1 MPEGYQVKKRN
12 TDYFAKLCFNQYLF
26 IYLFIF
32 LHATVVS
39 SDNCPLKP
47 LLLLSIKFS
56 QTHE

>member
-39 SDNCPLKP
+39 SDNCPPTKA
-47 LLLLSIKFS
+47 SAVIINQIQS
-56 QTHE
+56 NT